1 MATGAK
7 KIILAG
13 GGTAGHIEPALAV
26 AVELQ
31 KIDPALQC
39 EFIGTKTGLENALVP
54 SRGFP
59 LKVIPKVAL
68 LRKIS
73 LSILKWPFA
82 LIGSVFTSIRII
94 KNASVVIGF
103 GGYVAASAYLAAAV
117 LRIPIVIHEANA
129 KPGWAN
135 RLGRLFAKIVTVNFG
150 SVQRKWP
157 ESINTGMPLRDDIV
171 AVSQLKP
178 SELVELRISQAKE
191 WGLSPDKPI
200 IAVFGGSLGSER
212 INKVVSEYLGSQKYP
227 IQIAHAVGMHNT
239 LPIARTGYFPTQ
251 YFHNIARVYAA
262 ADIVICRSGAVT
274 CAELAVV
281 NRYAILIPLPIG
293 NGEQEA
299 NADELMAKNSAT
311 MIKNSEFTAEWLG
324 KNIESEIAKSKTY
337 SSMAV
342 TVKIKETAKDIAK
355 LALSVS
361 K

>member
-1 MATGAK
+1 MTTK

-31 KIDPALQC
+31 KINPDLQC

-59 LKVIPKVAL
+59 LRVIPKVAL
-68 LRKIS
+68 PREFS
-73 LSILKWPFA
+73 FSIIGWPFA
-82 LIGSVFTSIRII
+82 LIGSVFNSIRII
-94 KNASVVIGF
+94 RGAKVVIGF
-103 GGYVAASAYLAAAV
+103 GGYVAASAYLAAII

-135 RLGRLFAKIVTVNFG
+135 RLGRFFAKIVTVNFG

-171 AVSQLKP
+171 TISQLNQNQVMEIKK
-178 SELVELRISQAKE
+178 SQAKE
-191 WGLSPDKPI
+191 WGLSIDKPI
-200 IAVFGGSLGSER
+200 VAVFGGSLGSER
-212 INKVVSEYLGSQKYP
+212 INKVVSEYLSSQKYP

-239 LPIARTGYFPTQ
+239 LPIPRTGYYPTQ
-251 YFHNIARVYAA
+251 YFHDIAKVYAT

-311 MIKNSEFTAEWLG
+311 MIRNSDFTADWLG
-324 KNIESEIAKSKTY
+324 KNIESEIMKSKNY
-337 SSMAV
+337 SASSV
-342 TVKIKETAKDIAK
+342 TVKIKDAAKEIAK

-361 K
+361 KP

>member
-1 MATGAK
+1 MTSK

-31 KIDPALQC
+31 KMDPELRC

-59 LKVIPKVAL
+59 LRVIPKVAL
-68 LRKIS
+68 PREFS
-73 LSILKWPFA
+73 FSIIKWPFA

-94 KNASVVIGF
+94 KGASVVIGF
-103 GGYVAASAYLAAAV
+103 GGYVAASAYLAAVV

-135 RLGRLFAKIVTVNFG
+135 RLGRVFAKVVTVNFG
-150 SVQRKWP
+150 SVQRKWQG
-157 ESINTGMPLRDDIV
+157 SINTGMPLREDIV
-171 AVSQLKP
+171 SISQLSK
-178 SELVELRISQAKE
+178 VELAQIRINQAKD

-212 INKVVSEYLGSQKYP
+212 INKVVSEYLSSQKYP

-239 LPIARTGYFPTQ
+239 LPIARTGYFPIQ
-251 YFHNIARVYAA
+251 YFHNIAKVYAA

-299 NADELMAKNSAT
+299 NADELMAKSSAT
-311 MIKNSEFTAEWLG
+311 MIKNSDFTAEWLG
-324 KNIESEIAKSKTY
+324 KNIEAEIAKSHTY
-337 SSMAV
+337 SASAM
-342 TVKIKETAKDIAK
+342 TVKIKETAKEIAK
-355 LALSVS
+355 LALAAS